1 MLNLLL
7 HLLVVSIYSTG
18 YAKPG
23 DEYCLG
29 CSLKGTSI
37 SASYTYSKEIIID
50 SVTEASSEIQTLIG
64 DLKGFDICGD
74 ATFCLD
80 LSVDVELICSQ
91 IEGGTLYPESDINP
105 NIVINYCKTNQ
116 QSEPIPSI
124 SSISS
129 ITVKNIQDG
138 FTTEISVTCTE
149 TGIDDVPFP
158 TISMQSPILRDVN
171 NNIGSANTGTVSIQG
186 SSETVVMLSYDPTT
200 SS

>member
-18 YAKPG
+18 YSKPG

-37 SASYTYSKEIIID
+37 SASYTYSKEIIIGSVYGSIVGTID

-91 IEGGTLYPESDINP
+91 IERGTLYPESDINP
-105 NIVINYCKTNQ
+105 NIVINYCKINQ

-138 FTTEISVTCTE
+138 FTTEISVTCT
-149 TGIDDVPFP
+149 
-158 TISMQSPILRDVN
+158 
-171 NNIGSANTGTVSIQG
+171 
-186 SSETVVMLSYDPTT
+186 
-200 SS
+200 